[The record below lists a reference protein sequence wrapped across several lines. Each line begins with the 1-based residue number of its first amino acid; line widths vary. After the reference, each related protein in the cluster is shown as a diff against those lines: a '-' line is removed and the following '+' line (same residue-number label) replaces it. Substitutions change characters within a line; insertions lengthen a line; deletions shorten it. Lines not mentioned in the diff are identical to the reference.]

1 MVKATSATMMYE
13 PLVVGLMKGSMNRT
27 QAIAYLNKVM
37 KPKGIDLTK
46 TEYNCSYGTRFD
58 EKVANL
64 FKHTT
69 TNGNVLVNYGIVI
82 ISGEHH
88 NVMTITKKAKRAFL
102 YKNREFMALLRT
114 NDFKGL
120 AKLIKA

>member
-1 MVKATSATMMYE
+1 MMYE

-69 TNGNVLVNYGIVI
+69 TNGNVLVNYGIVT

-88 NVMTITKKAKRAFL
+88 NVMTITKKAKRVFL
-102 YKNREFMALLRT
+102 YKNSEFMALLRT